1 MSEDLKIDSFKLDN
15 GIKVFTSNLQNSQF
29 ISINIFVGAGYRDEL
44 KNESGVAHFLEHS
57 MFSGTKRRKDNSVIS
72 YYIESMGGYINAITS
87 MEYTIYYIK
96 VPFENFISALDII
109 SDMFINSTFSEKFIN
124 IEKGVILQELQHYKD
139 TRYLDEKFSSFIY
152 QDTALE
158 GDIDNDINNLENI
171 NRNLLKSFISRCYSN
186 DKISISVVGNI
197 SKYNVNTEIGR
208 YFGGINNNSNYKREE
223 FKLKNDKGGIFL
235 LNKNNVQESNII
247 LSMKSLP
254 FNNDYFYPLMVM
266 NYIIGVGEYSYI
278 NRLLR
283 FELGLVYSAYSYLI
297 RYSDNG
303 FFSIKANIDEKNI
316 EKALMTLLRF
326 LNDFKKGKFY
336 EDDINR
342 AKGFLLGGLL
352 SNLETSEDI
361 ADKIVI
367 ENYYFGEPLKIINI
381 KKSIN
386 KVNKD
391 DILEIFNLIYKD
403 LYLGILTPSRKNKEV
418 YANIISDAN

>member
-1 MSEDLKIDSFKLDN
+1 
-15 GIKVFTSNLQNSQF
+15 
-29 ISINIFVGAGYRDEL
+29 
-44 KNESGVAHFLEHS
+44 
-57 MFSGTKRRKDNSVIS
+57 
-72 YYIESMGGYINAITS
+72 

-96 VPFENFISALDII
+96 VPFENFTKALDII

-139 TRYLDEKFSSFIY
+139 TRYLDEKFSNFLY
-152 QDTALE
+152 QDTPLKS
-158 GDIDNDINNLENI
+158 DIDDDINNLKNI
-171 NRNLLKSFISRCYSN
+171 RRNLLRNFISRCYSN
-186 DKISISVVGNI
+186 ERISISVVGNI
-197 SKYNVNTEIGR
+197 SKYDVRSKIEK
-208 YFGGINNNSNYKREE
+208 YFGVINNNSNYKREE
-223 FKLKNDKGGIFL
+223 FKLKNDKGGILL
-235 LNKNNVQESNII
+235 LNKKNIQESNFI

-254 FNNDYFYPLMVM
+254 FNNNYFYPLMVM

-283 FELGLVYSAYSYLI
+283 FQLGLVYSAYSYLL

-303 FFSIKANIDEKNI
+303 FFSIKGNIDEKNM
-316 EKALMTLLRF
+316 EKALIILLKF

-352 SNLETSEDI
+352 GDLETSDAI

-367 ENYYFGEPLKIINI
+367 ENYYFGESLEISDI
-381 KKSIN
+381 KRNIN
-386 KVNKD
+386 KVTKD

-403 LYLGILTPSRKNKEV
+403 LYLGILTPSRKNKEI
-418 YANIISDAN
+418 YANIISDAS